1 MLAAVRRMVST
12 EAPNSFSFPAPNGF
26 EVISVEQT
34 PPSTV
39 APVRVAHPDPTFL
52 VTLAP
57 QRATKR
63 GWYRLTLG
71 FPPEGTVDVIV
82 QLCFSDGEEFWR
94 RLPARERNHFV
105 LSIRCNSS
113 PATIKLIVSGSG
125 YLLRPN
131 CIEFRPVSLLSGISG
146 TLTRI
151 PSVFRQH
158 GLSAIGTIVRAGVRF
173 TEPRSLVLVG
183 GPAIASQEVPY
194 DRWLR
199 VFDEAP
205 TQDRRRHRERM
216 LTLTQRPLFS
226 VLLAM
231 DDCAVSA
238 LDGVARSLAEQ
249 IYPNWELVIA
259 VPQTLVVAVT
269 THLVQLLPHNR
280 VVVTANSA
288 DGAAT
293 HNHLV
298 GMAAGDFLL
307 DVPVEA
313 IFRPNAL
320 LEVALTLEAYPEA
333 GLIYSDEDQVDANN
347 QRQNPIFKPAWSPD
361 LFDVID
367 YFGHLTVMS
376 RKAVTAV
383 GGWKSELGTASDYDL
398 RARIVDHIEPAK
410 IVHLAKILVHI
421 NSVKSAAEP
430 RQHQPFEQ
438 AIRNH
443 CERRHVSADIIWPET
458 APYPRLKYR
467 IPEPPPL
474 VSLLIPTRDRANIL
488 ETCVRSILTHTTYRP
503 YEILIIDNDSQD
515 AATHRLFEELRLESA
530 VRIISS
536 PGPFNF
542 SALNNV
548 AAREATGSI
557 IGLLNNDLEV
567 IDGGWLDEMVAL
579 ASRPEVG
586 CVGCKLL
593 YPDGHIQHAGICLGI
608 GGVAGHG
615 HRHALENSLGYMH
628 RLRMLQNV
636 SAVTAACL
644 LIRKEVFF
652 QVGGLDDKELTVA
665 YNDVDL
671 CLKVMAAGYR
681 NLCTPFAELIHHES
695 ISRGGDYVPAKAR
708 RFFRESNVVRR
719 RWGAA
724 LFADPYYSP
733 HLTCDG
739 EDFSVRDW

>member
-1 MLAAVRRMVST
+1 MVPIK
-12 EAPNSFSFPAPNGF
+12 AFNSFSFPAPDGF
-26 EVISVEQT
+26 EVINVEQI
-34 PPSTV
+34 PRSTI
-39 APVRVAHPDPTFL
+39 APVRVVHPDPMFL

-57 QRATKR
+57 RRATKR
-63 GWYRLTLG
+63 GWHRLTIR
-71 FPPEGTVDVIV
+71 FPPDGTVDVIA

-125 YLLRPN
+125 YLLRPS
-131 CIEFRPVSLLSGISG
+131 CIEFRPVRLLSGISG
-146 TLTRI
+146 TLARI

-183 GPAIASQEVPY
+183 GPVTTSQEVPY
-194 DRWLR
+194 DRWIR

-205 TQDRRRHRERM
+205 TRDRQRHLERR
-216 LTLTQRPLFS
+216 LTLTHRPLFS
-226 VLLAM
+226 VLLTM
-231 DDCAVSA
+231 DDCTVSTI
-238 LDGVARSLAEQ
+238 DGLARSLAEQ

-259 VPQTLVVAVT
+259 VPQTLVVPLT

-280 VVVTANSA
+280 VVVTANAA
-288 DGAAT
+288 DDAAT
-293 HNHLV
+293 RNHLA

-307 DVPVEA
+307 DVPIEA
-313 IFRPNAL
+313 ILRSNAL

-333 GLIYSDEDQVDANN
+333 GLIYSDEDQIGAHN

-383 GGWKSELGTASDYDL
+383 GGWKSELGTACEYDL
-398 RARIVDHIEPAK
+398 RARIVDHFEPAK

-421 NSVKSAAEP
+421 NSEKAAAEP
-430 RQHQPFEQ
+430 KQHQPIEQ

-443 CERRHVSADIIWPET
+443 CERRHVRADIIWPET

-467 IPEPPPL
+467 IPDPPPL

-488 ETCVRSILTHTTYRP
+488 ETCVRSVLTHTTYQP
-503 YEILIIDNDSQD
+503 YEIVIIDNDSQD
-515 AATHRLFEELRLESA
+515 AATHRLFEELRIESA
-530 VRIISS
+530 VRIMAS

-548 AAREATGSI
+548 AARKAKGSI

-608 GGVAGHG
+608 GGLAGHG
-615 HRHALENSLGYMH
+615 HRHALGNALGYMH

-644 LIRKEVFF
+644 LMRKEVFF
-652 QVGGLDDKELTVA
+652 QVGGLDDKKLTVA

-681 NLCTPFAELIHHES
+681 NVCTPFAELIHHES

-708 RFFRESNVVRR
+708 RFCRESNVVRR
-719 RWGAA
+719 RWGAE

-733 HLTCDG
+733 HLTHDR